1 MSAFGAAAQLALLS
15 RAALSPAAAAA
26 LRGGAAALLRRPL
39 PLATACAAFYLQ
51 LQLSFVCLSRMSAVS
66 HSLANSVRRPVTVIA
81 GLLVAPAA
89 PTRLMKM
96 NCVGVRVALACA
108 GAVATGVRGG
118 ARNGRRGQL

>member
-1 MSAFGAAAQLALLS
+1 MLLFFQMSAFGAAAQLALLCA

-66 HSLANSVRRPVTVIA
+66 HSLANSVRRPVTILA

-89 PTRLMKM
+89 LTRL
-96 NCVGVRVALACA
+96 NCAGVALACA
-108 GAVATGVRGG
+108 GAVAYGVV
-118 ARNGRRGQL
+118 